1 MASTHTNT
9 DEVLAAARKDLE
21 GQLAV
26 VREQIARLT
35 AEERAL
41 THAISALDGGNPA
54 TSSAGTTTERAATAP
69 MRRRQRTKSSAR
81 KASSTRPR
89 RRRGASKSTADRVNE
104 LRELL
109 ADGPKS
115 RGDLAAALNISP
127 ARVQQLLAEL
137 GSSVSSQ
144 PDPAQRRGKLWT
156 LKGGGDGASAPKPAA
171 NRGTRSA
178 KARPPRKRSARRPKA
193 AK

>member
-9 DEVLAAARKDLE
+9 IEVLAAARKDLE
-21 GQLAV
+21 AQLAV

-41 THAISALDGGNPA
+41 THAVSALDGGNPSA
-54 TSSAGTTTERAATAP
+54 SSAGTTTGRTATA
-69 MRRRQRTKSSAR
+69 RTRGRQGAKSSAR
-81 KASSTRPR
+81 KASSTRSR

-115 RGDLAAALNISP
+115 RADLAAALKVSP

-137 GSSVSSQ
+137 GGSVSSQ
-144 PDPAQRRGKLWT
+144 PDPAQRRGKLWS
-156 LKGGGDGASAPKPAA
+156 LKGGADGTGATKPAA
-171 NRGTRSA
+171 KRSTQSA
-178 KARPPRKRSARRPKA
+178 GARSPQKQSARRTKA